1 MMIWWPEDCIGEEY
15 QIIRLSVQIGDYGGG
30 VTTRALNRT
39 DPMPLWAQLVSD
51 LRRRIQAGEFADR
64 MPTDHDL
71 TDSYEVSRHTVR
83 EAIRRLQDEGVVERR
98 QGSGTFLREVAFE
111 QTLNEIYS
119 LFRSVEAEGI
129 EQHSTV
135 LSQELRTSPLVA
147 DRLEVPA
154 ERELFYLERIRYA
167 GDLPLAVD
175 RAYLPMPM
183 ASPLLEVD
191 FRHTA
196 LYDELGRKCGLR
208 PERGVE
214 RLHPVIP
221 SPADRKALDMGE
233 GQPALEIVRMTHSA
247 GRPLEHRTTV
257 MRGDRYSFRVEW
269 QNKAGAGETPAFVS
283 QVEAT
288 A

>member
-1 MMIWWPEDCIGEEY
+1 
-15 QIIRLSVQIGDYGGG
+15 
-30 VTTRALNRT
+30 
-39 DPMPLWAQLVSD
+39 MPLWAQLASE

-64 MPTDHDL
+64 IPTDHEL
-71 TDSYEVSRHTVR
+71 TDSYSVSRHTVR

-98 QGSGTFLREVAFE
+98 QGSGTYLSEVAFE

-135 LSQELRTSPLVA
+135 LSQQLRTAPLVA
-147 DRLEVPA
+147 AFLEVPPD
-154 ERELFYLERIRYA
+154 RELFYLERIRYA

-175 RAYLPMPM
+175 RAYLPMPT
-183 ASPLLEVD
+183 AAPLLDVD

-196 LYDELGRKCGLR
+196 LYDELGRRCGLR

-221 SPADRKALDMGE
+221 SVDDRRALEMTE
-233 GQPALEIVRMTHSA
+233 GQPALEIVRVTQAS
-247 GRPLEHRTTV
+247 GRPLEYRTTV

-269 QNKAGAGETPAFVS
+269 QSKTGAGETPAFVS
-283 QVEAT
+283 QVEPAP
-288 A
+288 